1 MSEFH
6 SAFSDLIEQFIAY
19 RIASGTWNTINY
31 EYYIKRFDTFCAEK
45 YPDMPL
51 SQVMIDDW
59 CSCHPN
65 EMNRS
70 RNTRIRV
77 VTAFI
82 KYLRKRNL
90 AEVEPPQLFAS
101 EPHTYIPH
109 SFKEEELRRFFYEC
123 DHIQPKT
130 KRLESILPK
139 YICPVLFRLLYSS
152 GIRTTEARQLA
163 RKNVDLTHGILDIQ
177 RSKGYDQHY
186 VALHPSLT
194 ALLQQYDNFI
204 DKIQPNREYFFQAVS
219 GKCFEHGWL
228 ETWFRTIW
236 KKANPDIDNVTA
248 YQLRHHYAT
257 TNINSW
263 DTDSFEFSD
272 KLLYLAKS
280 MGHRWTHSTL
290 HYYSI
295 VPRLADTIKDA
306 SENGFND
313 IITEVS
319 YEEE

>member
-1 MSEFH
+1 MSKFH
-6 SAFSDLIEQFIAY
+6 SAFSNLIEQLISY

-31 EYYIKRFDTFCAEK
+31 EYCIKRFDA
-45 YPDMPL
+45 
-51 SQVMIDDW
+51 
-59 CSCHPN
+59 
-65 EMNRS
+65 
-70 RNTRIRV
+70 
-77 VTAFI
+77 I

-90 AEVEPPQLFAS
+90 IEVETPAL
-101 EPHTYIPH
+101 
-109 SFKEEELRRFFYEC
+109 LV
-123 DHIQPKT
+123 QPKT
-130 KRLESILPK
+130 KRLKSILSK

-204 DKIQPNREYFFQAVS
+204 DKIQPNREYFFQIVS
-219 GKCFEHGWL
+219 GKWFDHSWL
-228 ETWFRTIW
+228 ETWFRTLW

-263 DTDSFEFSD
+263 DTDSFEFID

-280 MGHRWTHSTL
+280 MGHRWTQSTL

-306 SENGFND
+306 SESGFND

>member
-6 SAFSDLIEQFIAY
+6 SAFSNLIEQFISY

-31 EYYIKRFDTFCAEK
+31 EYCIKRFDAFCAK
-45 YPDMPL
+45 NYPNMPL
-51 SQVMIDDW
+51 SQEMVDDW

-77 VTAFI
+77 ITAFI

-90 AEVEPPQLFAS
+90 TEVETPALLVN

-163 RKNVDLTHGILDIQ
+163 RKNVDITHGILDIQ

-186 VALHPSLT
+186 VALHPS
-194 ALLQQYDNFI
+194 
-204 DKIQPNREYFFQAVS
+204 
-219 GKCFEHGWL
+219 
-228 ETWFRTIW
+228 
-236 KKANPDIDNVTA
+236 
-248 YQLRHHYAT
+248 
-257 TNINSW
+257 
-263 DTDSFEFSD
+263 
-272 KLLYLAKS
+272 
-280 MGHRWTHSTL
+280 
-290 HYYSI
+290 
-295 VPRLADTIKDA
+295 
-306 SENGFND
+306 
-313 IITEVS
+313 IT
-319 YEEE
+319 